1 MAESVDDRLNELEV
15 RLSFIDDTVNGLSSA
30 DTEIA
35 RRLDRLERAV
45 RDLRS
50 DLINMRAGI
59 GSDPANEPPPPHY

>member
-1 MAESVDDRLNELEV
+1 MAEYDDDRLTELEV

-50 DLINMRAGI
+50 DLVNMRTGI
-59 GSDPANEPPPPHY
+59 GSDAANEPPPPHY